1 MTNKTEHRNPRSS
14 QAPFYTKHWGLA
26 DHREEVAP
34 GIVRYWTPSHGG
46 YEISMDNLLAMRP
59 EYRATSFTGDNCFE
73 EDCSWCGVVLAFPHL
88 FSAEDVIAAQNTF
101 NAFYANKKEA

>member
-1 MTNKTEHRNPRSS
+1 MITYRNNKTPLSL
-14 QAPFYTKHWGLA
+14 YTTKHWGLA
-26 DHREEVAP
+26 DQREEVAS
-34 GIVRYWTPSHGG
+34 GIIRFWTPSHGG
-46 YEISMDNLLAMRP
+46 YELSGERLAAMRP

-88 FSAEDVIAAQNTF
+88 FSAKDVIAAQNTF